1 MKKQYII
8 PALNII
14 KVQAQAHMLF
24 GSPTGE
30 NTANGGGNQG
40 DFDPNNHTQL
50 SRGLIWELEEVSEE
64 N

>member
-40 DFDPNNHTQL
+40 DYGTSSLPQL
-50 SRGLIWELEEVSEE
+50 SREGGLVWEEEEVQ
-64 N
+64 